1 MTEADRKR
9 RNSLLSTLAFQG
21 GNGVAR
27 ALRDEL
33 ESTHGI
39 AVTLDKVRADLRWLA
54 DVGALSLAGDLVQI
68 TPEGRD
74 HAGLLLA
81 LF

>member
-1 MTEADRKR
+1 MTEADKRR
-9 RNSLLSTLAFQG
+9 RNSLVSTLAFQG

-39 AVTLDKVRADLRWLA
+39 AATLDTVRADLRWLQA
-54 DVGALSLAGDLVQI
+54 VGALSLAGDLVQI
-68 TPEGRD
+68 SPEGRD

>member
-1 MTEADRKR
+1 MTESDKMRC
-9 RNSLLSTLAFQG
+9 NSLLATLNFHG

-33 ESTHGI
+33 EHTHGI
-39 AVTLDKVRADLRWLA
+39 AVTLDRVRADLNWLSGI
-54 DVGALSLAGDLVQI
+54 GAVRKTGDQVSLTED
-68 TPEGRD
+68 GRN
-74 HAGLLLA
+74 HVLMLQA